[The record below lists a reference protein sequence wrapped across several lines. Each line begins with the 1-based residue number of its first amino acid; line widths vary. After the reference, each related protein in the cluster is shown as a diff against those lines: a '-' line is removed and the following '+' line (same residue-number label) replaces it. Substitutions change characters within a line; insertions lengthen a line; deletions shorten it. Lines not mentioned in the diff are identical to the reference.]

1 MPKQRGSKH
10 PQKALSDAFVRT
22 VTKPGLYADGNG
34 LNLRVDKSGSR
45 RWVQR
50 LVIQGRNRTLG
61 LGGYPLVSLAEAREQ
76 AFANR
81 RLARTGGDPLAAK
94 RSKRDV
100 PTFEA
105 AAAYVFDMHKPSWRN
120 PKHAAQWWSTLER
133 YAFPYL
139 GKLTVSDVTTA
150 DVMTTLLPIWNE
162 KEETARRVRQRIG
175 AVMKWSVAQGFR
187 EENPAG
193 DAISAALPRHYI
205 VRSHHRAL
213 PHHEVP
219 DVIAA
224 VRSSDA
230 SISVK
235 LAFEFLVLTACRSG
249 EVRLATWEEIN
260 LDKRMWI
267 IPGERMKAKRQH
279 RVPLSSRSIEILNT
293 AQDLA
298 QDQTMPI
305 FPGTKYNRPL
315 SDSTLSKLCRDLNLR
330 CVPHGFR
337 SSFRD
342 WASECTDAPR
352 EVTEAA
358 LAHVVRNKVEA
369 AYARSDLFDRRRK
382 LMEAWSAYLE
392 T

>member
-219 DVIAA
+219 DVIAV

-279 RVPLSSRSIEILNT
+279 RVPLSSRSIDILNA
-293 AQDLA
+293 AQALA
-298 QDQTMPI
+298 KDPKMPI
-305 FPGTKYNRPL
+305 FPGIRYNQPL
-315 SDSTLSKLCRDLNLR
+315 SDSTLSKLLRDLGINA
-330 CVPHGFR
+330 VPHGFR

-358 LAHVVRNKVEA
+358 LAHVVRDKVEA
-369 AYARSDLFDRRRK
+369 AYARSDLFERRRK
-382 LMEAWSAYLE
+382 LMEAWAGYLQR
-392 T
+392 